1 MAMSKNIDPV
11 TFEILKIAKELVI
24 NEYTD
29 RRAEQHNKWLV
40 ESEHLWRTQRLR
52 LAYPTIPPYP
62 TEEDIIARAAL
73 MLEFVKRRDVEPEIV
88 NNDIVDTEVV
98 DNDIELKLEQS
109 VVEEPTTDTQDI
121 TDVVEKETPP
131 ETKSSKRILPT
142 VLDKLD
148 EMRKS
153 FRA

>member
-1 MAMSKNIDPV
+1 MTMSKDIDPF

-62 TEEDIIARAAL
+62 TEEDIIARATL
-73 MLEFVKRRDVEPEIV
+73 MLEFVKKKDVEPKAVAEPV
-88 NNDIVDTEVV
+88 VDAEVV
-98 DNDIELKLEQS
+98 EDNIEFKLEQP
-109 VVEEPTTDTQDI
+109 VVEEPTTDHQDI
-121 TDVVEKETPP
+121 TDVVEKETKPA
-131 ETKSSKRILPT
+131 KRILPT

-153 FRA
+153 FKNSNP